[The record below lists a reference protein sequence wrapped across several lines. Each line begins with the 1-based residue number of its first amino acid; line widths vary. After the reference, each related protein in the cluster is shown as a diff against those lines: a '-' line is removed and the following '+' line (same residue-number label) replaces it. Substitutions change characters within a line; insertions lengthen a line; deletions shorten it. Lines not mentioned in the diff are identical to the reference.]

1 MVKQRMWGVRG
12 ELPALR
18 EELSLTKRNRGVF
31 QVAKEH
37 HWPVFKLEEVSGYIS
52 SDAEVPSPSTH
63 SLVPYSFE
71 SFLCSQEG
79 LHIAL

>member
-1 MVKQRMWGVRG
+1 MEKVKHKIWGVWG
-12 ELPALR
+12 KLPVLR
-18 EELSLTKRNRGVF
+18 EELNLTKRNRGIF

-63 SLVPYSFE
+63 SLVPYFFE
-71 SFLCSQEG
+71 SFLSV
-79 LHIAL
+79 